1 MGILDDTLSDASRP
15 LPQLTVR
22 RAPADAPEFDSEP
35 PADDGGALTVYRLQK
50 DGGQLPPVAPPAL
63 RALDAGSSDAGSL
76 HAPVGYFYDASRQS
90 FISIDGLE
98 TGKEPVRT
106 WNSDATDKQER
117 SVSPD
122 FSHRLSYGVSTGSS
136 ISSSQVPSPFDYSGK
151 LVQRIDSSD
160 GMRRTT
166 GRGAPSGEPSP
177 LAAAAA
183 TPADAGAG
191 RTLASASS
199 ETDGRSIEA
208 TSAAVHTCPV
218 IPTDSLARP
227 ASEPSRES
235 DDAAPGTPLATT
247 ATGTGSRRVA
257 SDRFTPAS
265 PRPQASE
272 QSSARSGNAL
282 AATPQLSI
290 GRIDV
295 TVIAPAQPPSRP
307 PAAPNDAF
315 LSKHYLRRL

>member
-15 LPQLTVR
+15 LPRLTVR

-35 PADDGGALTVYRLQK
+35 PADDGDALTVYRLQK
-50 DGGQLPPVAPPAL
+50 DGGHLPPVAPPAP
-63 RALDAGSSDAGSL
+63 RALDAGSFDAGSL

-117 SVSPD
+117 LASPD
-122 FSHRLSYGVSTGSS
+122 FSHRLSYGVLTGSS

-177 LAAAAA
+177 LVAATA
-183 TPADAGAG
+183 TPAATSGATTSASEADD
-191 RTLASASS
+191 RTIAATGPDASAH
-199 ETDGRSIEA
+199 
-208 TSAAVHTCPV
+208 SALPA
-218 IPTDSLARP
+218 DSRAQP
-227 ASEPSRES
+227 ASEQSRERAY
-235 DDAAPGTPLATT
+235 AARDTSPATT
-247 ATGTGSRRVA
+247 GTGAGSRRVA
-257 SDRFTPAS
+257 SAGFMPAS
-265 PRPQASE
+265 PRPPAGGQN
-272 QSSARSGNAL
+272 SARSGTAL
-282 AATPQLSI
+282 AAAPQLSI

-295 TVIAPAQPPSRP
+295 TVIAPAQPPARP
-307 PAAPNDAF
+307 PTAPSDAF